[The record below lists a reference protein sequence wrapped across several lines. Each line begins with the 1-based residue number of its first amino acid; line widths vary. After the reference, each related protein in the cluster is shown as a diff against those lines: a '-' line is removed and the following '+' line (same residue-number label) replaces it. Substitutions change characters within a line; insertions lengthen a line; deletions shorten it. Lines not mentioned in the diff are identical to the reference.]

1 MSLPEAGASATSTPL
16 AERNG
21 WKIALRGELDLA
33 SAPAVR
39 PCFEEIIR
47 RRPACVVVDVSEL
60 SFMDSTGIALM
71 LEAADQVPVLELAN
85 PRPIIRAVMESMGLT
100 ETLRI
105 VP

>member
-1 MSLPEAGASATSTPL
+1 MSVEEAGASATSSPL
-16 AERNG
+16 AEHDG
-21 WKIALRGELDLA
+21 WKIALSGELDLA

-39 PCFEEIIR
+39 PCFEEVIG
-47 RRPACVVVDVSEL
+47 RRPARLVVDVSEL